1 MLKTLRARGLS
12 DTSLKEIAL
21 ALMVLDHIH
30 YFFSFTG
37 AVPEW
42 FSMLG
47 RVSAPLF
54 LFCTAEGFAHT
65 HDRRTYL
72 LRLWGMG
79 AGMGLVQFV
88 IGVGLGR
95 RADGFYPMNGIL
107 RDLTVACLL
116 WQGIDW
122 LRQRR
127 LGRALA
133 LVGGVGV
140 LWPVVSLALVAAL
153 PPAGQLPLY
162 FLSWT
167 VLPNWAFSTDGGVW
181 FILGGV
187 LLYALRG
194 RRKIQV
200 LAWAAW
206 AFWIDMGSVSYL
218 LLLLGLYD
226 RTMSA
231 ISTLHLPFLLPLGIG
246 LVLGIVLITRALER
260 AMAAHPHPSYF
271 IILGFLLG
279 SVFEIFPGV
288 PQGLSLPVCILTF
301 AAGFSA
307 IFFLSRMEMKKEQL
321 RE

>member
-72 LRLWGMG
+72 LRLWAMG

-140 LWPVVSLALVAAL
+140 LWPAVSLALVAAL

-218 LLLLGLYD
+218 LRMGGGISLGQAMLLIYQWMEVFAAPLMLLYNGQRGAGHKQLFYWFYPAHVYGLYAV
-226 RTMSA
+226 SC
-231 ISTLHLPFLLPLGIG
+231 
-246 LVLGIVLITRALER
+246 VW
-260 AMAAHPHPSYF
+260 
-271 IILGFLLG
+271 ILFRG
-279 SVFEIFPGV
+279 
-288 PQGLSLPVCILTF
+288 
-301 AAGFSA
+301 
-307 IFFLSRMEMKKEQL
+307 
-321 RE
+321 

>member
-140 LWPVVSLALVAAL
+140 LWPAVSLSLVAAL

-218 LLLLGLYD
+218 MRMGGGISLGQAMLLSYQWMEVFAAPLMLLYNGQRGAGHKQLFYWFYPAHVYGLY
-226 RTMSA
+226 
-231 ISTLHLPFLLPLGIG
+231 LLSC
-246 LVLGIVLITRALER
+246 VW
-260 AMAAHPHPSYF
+260 
-271 IILGFLLG
+271 ILFRG
-279 SVFEIFPGV
+279 
-288 PQGLSLPVCILTF
+288 
-301 AAGFSA
+301 
-307 IFFLSRMEMKKEQL
+307 
-321 RE
+321 

>member
-1 MLKTLRARGLS
+1 MLKTMRAKGLS
-12 DTSLKEIAL
+12 DTTLKEIAL

-79 AGMGLVQFV
+79 AGMGLVQFA
-88 IGVGLGR
+88 IGIGLGR

-140 LWPVVSLALVAAL
+140 LWPAVSLALVAAL

-218 LLLLGLYD
+218 LRMGGGISLGQAMLLSYQWMEVFAAPLMLLYNGQRGAGHKQLFYWFYPAHVYGLY
-226 RTMSA
+226 
-231 ISTLHLPFLLPLGIG
+231 LLSC
-246 LVLGIVLITRALER
+246 VW
-260 AMAAHPHPSYF
+260 
-271 IILGFLLG
+271 ILFRG
-279 SVFEIFPGV
+279 
-288 PQGLSLPVCILTF
+288 
-301 AAGFSA
+301 
-307 IFFLSRMEMKKEQL
+307 
-321 RE
+321 

>member
-72 LRLWGMG
+72 LRLWAMG

-140 LWPVVSLALVAAL
+140 LWPAVSLALVAAL

-218 LLLLGLYD
+218 LRMGGGVSLDQAMLLSYQWMEVFAAPLMLLYNGQRGAGHKQLFYWFYPAHVYGLYAV
-226 RTMSA
+226 SCA
-231 ISTLHLPFLLPLGIG
+231 W
-246 LVLGIVLITRALER
+246 
-260 AMAAHPHPSYF
+260 
-271 IILGFLLG
+271 ILFRG
-279 SVFEIFPGV
+279 
-288 PQGLSLPVCILTF
+288 
-301 AAGFSA
+301 
-307 IFFLSRMEMKKEQL
+307 
-321 RE
+321 

>member
-218 LLLLGLYD
+218 MRMGSGVSLGQAMLLSYQWMEVFAAPLMLLYNGQRGAGHKQLFYWFYPAHVYGLYAV
-226 RTMSA
+226 SC
-231 ISTLHLPFLLPLGIG
+231 
-246 LVLGIVLITRALER
+246 VW
-260 AMAAHPHPSYF
+260 
-271 IILGFLLG
+271 ILFRG
-279 SVFEIFPGV
+279 
-288 PQGLSLPVCILTF
+288 
-301 AAGFSA
+301 
-307 IFFLSRMEMKKEQL
+307 
-321 RE
+321 

>member
-140 LWPVVSLALVAAL
+140 LWPAVSLALVAAL

-181 FILGGV
+181 FILGGA

-218 LLLLGLYD
+218 LRMGGGISLGQAMLLSYQWMEVFAAPLMLLYNGQRGAGHKQLFYWFYPAHVYGLYAV
-226 RTMSA
+226 SCA
-231 ISTLHLPFLLPLGIG
+231 W
-246 LVLGIVLITRALER
+246 
-260 AMAAHPHPSYF
+260 
-271 IILGFLLG
+271 ILFRG
-279 SVFEIFPGV
+279 
-288 PQGLSLPVCILTF
+288 
-301 AAGFSA
+301 
-307 IFFLSRMEMKKEQL
+307 
-321 RE
+321 

>member
-1 MLKTLRARGLS
+1 MLKTMRAKGLS
-12 DTSLKEIAL
+12 GTALKEIAL

-79 AGMGLVQFV
+79 AGMGLLQFV

-140 LWPVVSLALVAAL
+140 LWPAVSLALVAAL

-218 LLLLGLYD
+218 LRMGGGISLGQAMLLSYQWMEVFAAPLMLLYNGQRGAGYKQLFYWFYPAHVYGLYAV
-226 RTMSA
+226 SCA
-231 ISTLHLPFLLPLGIG
+231 W
-246 LVLGIVLITRALER
+246 
-260 AMAAHPHPSYF
+260 
-271 IILGFLLG
+271 ILFRG
-279 SVFEIFPGV
+279 
-288 PQGLSLPVCILTF
+288 
-301 AAGFSA
+301 
-307 IFFLSRMEMKKEQL
+307 
-321 RE
+321 

>member
-88 IGVGLGR
+88 VGVGLGR

-140 LWPVVSLALVAAL
+140 LWPAVSLALVAAL

-218 LLLLGLYD
+218 LRMGGGISLSQAMLLSYQWMEVFAAPLMLLYNGQRGAGHKQLFYWFYPAHVYGLYAV
-226 RTMSA
+226 SC
-231 ISTLHLPFLLPLGIG
+231 
-246 LVLGIVLITRALER
+246 VW
-260 AMAAHPHPSYF
+260 
-271 IILGFLLG
+271 ILFRG
-279 SVFEIFPGV
+279 
-288 PQGLSLPVCILTF
+288 
-301 AAGFSA
+301 
-307 IFFLSRMEMKKEQL
+307 
-321 RE
+321 

>member
-140 LWPVVSLALVAAL
+140 LWPAVSLALVATL

-218 LLLLGLYD
+218 LRMGGGVSLGQAMLLSYQWMEVFAAPLMLLYNGQRGAGHKQLFYWFYPAHVYGLYAV
-226 RTMSA
+226 SCA
-231 ISTLHLPFLLPLGIG
+231 W
-246 LVLGIVLITRALER
+246 
-260 AMAAHPHPSYF
+260 
-271 IILGFLLG
+271 ILFRG
-279 SVFEIFPGV
+279 
-288 PQGLSLPVCILTF
+288 
-301 AAGFSA
+301 
-307 IFFLSRMEMKKEQL
+307 
-321 RE
+321 

>member
-72 LRLWGMG
+72 LRLWAMG

-140 LWPVVSLALVAAL
+140 LWPAVSLALVAAL

-218 LLLLGLYD
+218 LRMGGGISLGQAMLLSYQWMEVFAAPLMLLYNGQRGAGHKQLFYWFYPAHVYGLYAV
-226 RTMSA
+226 SC
-231 ISTLHLPFLLPLGIG
+231 
-246 LVLGIVLITRALER
+246 VW
-260 AMAAHPHPSYF
+260 
-271 IILGFLLG
+271 ILFRG
-279 SVFEIFPGV
+279 
-288 PQGLSLPVCILTF
+288 
-301 AAGFSA
+301 
-307 IFFLSRMEMKKEQL
+307 
-321 RE
+321 

>member
-12 DTSLKEIAL
+12 GTSLKEIAL

-140 LWPVVSLALVAAL
+140 LWPAVSLALVAAL

-167 VLPNWAFSTDGGVW
+167 VLPNWAFSTDGGVG

-218 LLLLGLYD
+218 LRMGGVSLGQAMLLSYQWMEVFAAPLMLLYNGQRGAGHKQLFYWFYPAHVYGLY
-226 RTMSA
+226 
-231 ISTLHLPFLLPLGIG
+231 LLSC
-246 LVLGIVLITRALER
+246 VW
-260 AMAAHPHPSYF
+260 
-271 IILGFLLG
+271 ILFRG
-279 SVFEIFPGV
+279 
-288 PQGLSLPVCILTF
+288 
-301 AAGFSA
+301 
-307 IFFLSRMEMKKEQL
+307 
-321 RE
+321 

>member
-140 LWPVVSLALVAAL
+140 LWPAVSLALVAAL

-206 AFWIDMGSVSYL
+206 VFWIDMGSVSYL
-218 LLLLGLYD
+218 LRMGGGISLGQAMLLSYQWMEVFAAPLMLLYNGQRGAGHKQLFYWFYPAHVYGLYAV
-226 RTMSA
+226 SC
-231 ISTLHLPFLLPLGIG
+231 
-246 LVLGIVLITRALER
+246 VW
-260 AMAAHPHPSYF
+260 
-271 IILGFLLG
+271 ILFRG
-279 SVFEIFPGV
+279 
-288 PQGLSLPVCILTF
+288 
-301 AAGFSA
+301 
-307 IFFLSRMEMKKEQL
+307 
-321 RE
+321 

>member
-140 LWPVVSLALVAAL
+140 LWPAVSLALVAAL

-218 LLLLGLYD
+218 LRMGGGVSLGQAMLLSYQWMEVFAAPLMLLYSGQRGAGHKQLFYWFYPAHVYGLYAV
-226 RTMSA
+226 SC
-231 ISTLHLPFLLPLGIG
+231 
-246 LVLGIVLITRALER
+246 VW
-260 AMAAHPHPSYF
+260 
-271 IILGFLLG
+271 ILFRG
-279 SVFEIFPGV
+279 
-288 PQGLSLPVCILTF
+288 
-301 AAGFSA
+301 
-307 IFFLSRMEMKKEQL
+307 
-321 RE
+321 

>member
-72 LRLWGMG
+72 LRLWAMG

-140 LWPVVSLALVAAL
+140 LWPAVSLALVAAL

-218 LLLLGLYD
+218 LRMGGGISLGQAMLLSYQWMEVFAAPLMLLYNGQRGAGHKQLFYWFYPAHVYGLY
-226 RTMSA
+226 
-231 ISTLHLPFLLPLGIG
+231 LLSC
-246 LVLGIVLITRALER
+246 VW
-260 AMAAHPHPSYF
+260 
-271 IILGFLLG
+271 ILFRG
-279 SVFEIFPGV
+279 
-288 PQGLSLPVCILTF
+288 
-301 AAGFSA
+301 
-307 IFFLSRMEMKKEQL
+307 
-321 RE
+321 

>member
-21 ALMVLDHIH
+21 ALMVLDHIY

-54 LFCTAEGFAHT
+54 LFCTAEGFSHT
-65 HDRRTYL
+65 QDRRTYL

-140 LWPVVSLALVAAL
+140 LWPAVSLSLVAAL

-218 LLLLGLYD
+218 MRMGGGVSLGQAMLLSYQWMEVFAAPLMLLYNGQRGAGHKQLFYWFYPAHVYGLY
-226 RTMSA
+226 
-231 ISTLHLPFLLPLGIG
+231 LLSC
-246 LVLGIVLITRALER
+246 VW
-260 AMAAHPHPSYF
+260 
-271 IILGFLLG
+271 ILFRG
-279 SVFEIFPGV
+279 
-288 PQGLSLPVCILTF
+288 
-301 AAGFSA
+301 
-307 IFFLSRMEMKKEQL
+307 
-321 RE
+321 

>member
-140 LWPVVSLALVAAL
+140 LWPAVSLALVAAL

-194 RRKIQV
+194 HRKIQV

-218 LLLLGLYD
+218 LRMGGGISLGQAMLLSYQWMEVFAAPLMLLYNGQRGAGHKQLFYWFYPAHVYGLY
-226 RTMSA
+226 
-231 ISTLHLPFLLPLGIG
+231 LLSC
-246 LVLGIVLITRALER
+246 VW
-260 AMAAHPHPSYF
+260 
-271 IILGFLLG
+271 ILFRG
-279 SVFEIFPGV
+279 
-288 PQGLSLPVCILTF
+288 
-301 AAGFSA
+301 
-307 IFFLSRMEMKKEQL
+307 
-321 RE
+321 

>member
-1 MLKTLRARGLS
+1 MLKTLRAKGLS

-72 LRLWGMG
+72 LRLWAMG

-140 LWPVVSLALVAAL
+140 LWPAVSLALVAAL

-194 RRKIQV
+194 HRKIQV

-218 LLLLGLYD
+218 LRMGGGISLGQAMLLSYQWMEVFAAPLMLLYNGQRGAGYKQLFYWFYPAHVYGLYAV
-226 RTMSA
+226 SC
-231 ISTLHLPFLLPLGIG
+231 
-246 LVLGIVLITRALER
+246 VW
-260 AMAAHPHPSYF
+260 
-271 IILGFLLG
+271 ILFRG
-279 SVFEIFPGV
+279 
-288 PQGLSLPVCILTF
+288 
-301 AAGFSA
+301 
-307 IFFLSRMEMKKEQL
+307 
-321 RE
+321 

>member
-54 LFCTAEGFAHT
+54 LFCTAEGFART

-72 LRLWGMG
+72 LRLWAMG

-140 LWPVVSLALVAAL
+140 LWPAVSLALVAAL

-194 RRKIQV
+194 CRKIQV

-218 LLLLGLYD
+218 LRMGGGISLGQAMLLSYQWMEVFAAPLMLLYNGQRGAGHKQLFYWFYPAHVYGLYAV
-226 RTMSA
+226 SC
-231 ISTLHLPFLLPLGIG
+231 
-246 LVLGIVLITRALER
+246 VW
-260 AMAAHPHPSYF
+260 
-271 IILGFLLG
+271 ILFRG
-279 SVFEIFPGV
+279 
-288 PQGLSLPVCILTF
+288 
-301 AAGFSA
+301 
-307 IFFLSRMEMKKEQL
+307 
-321 RE
+321 

>member
-79 AGMGLVQFV
+79 AGMGLLQFV

-140 LWPVVSLALVAAL
+140 LWPAVSLALVAAL

-218 LLLLGLYD
+218 LRMGGGVSLGQAMLLSYQWMEVFAAPLMLLYNGQRGAGHKQLFYWFYPAHVYGLYAV
-226 RTMSA
+226 SC
-231 ISTLHLPFLLPLGIG
+231 
-246 LVLGIVLITRALER
+246 VW
-260 AMAAHPHPSYF
+260 
-271 IILGFLLG
+271 ILFRG
-279 SVFEIFPGV
+279 
-288 PQGLSLPVCILTF
+288 
-301 AAGFSA
+301 
-307 IFFLSRMEMKKEQL
+307 
-321 RE
+321 

>member
-72 LRLWGMG
+72 LRLWAMG

-88 IGVGLGR
+88 VGVGLGR

-140 LWPVVSLALVAAL
+140 LWPAVSLALVAAL

-167 VLPNWAFSTDGGVW
+167 VLPNWAFSTDGGLW

-218 LLLLGLYD
+218 LRMGGGISLGQAMLLSYQWMEVFAAPLMLLYNGQRGAGHKQLFYWFYPAHVYGLY
-226 RTMSA
+226 
-231 ISTLHLPFLLPLGIG
+231 LLSC
-246 LVLGIVLITRALER
+246 VW
-260 AMAAHPHPSYF
+260 
-271 IILGFLLG
+271 ILFRG
-279 SVFEIFPGV
+279 
-288 PQGLSLPVCILTF
+288 
-301 AAGFSA
+301 
-307 IFFLSRMEMKKEQL
+307 
-321 RE
+321 

>member
-72 LRLWGMG
+72 LRLWAMG

-140 LWPVVSLALVAAL
+140 LWPAVSLALVAAL

-200 LAWAAW
+200 LAWATW

-218 LLLLGLYD
+218 LRMGGGISLGQAMLLSYQWMEVFAAPLMLLYNGQRGAGHKQLFYWFYPAHVYGLYAV
-226 RTMSA
+226 SCA
-231 ISTLHLPFLLPLGIG
+231 W
-246 LVLGIVLITRALER
+246 
-260 AMAAHPHPSYF
+260 
-271 IILGFLLG
+271 ILFRG
-279 SVFEIFPGV
+279 
-288 PQGLSLPVCILTF
+288 
-301 AAGFSA
+301 
-307 IFFLSRMEMKKEQL
+307 
-321 RE
+321 

>member
-140 LWPVVSLALVAAL
+140 LWPAVSLALVAAL

-167 VLPNWAFSTDGGVW
+167 VLPNWAFSTDGGVG

-194 RRKIQV
+194 HRKIQV

-218 LLLLGLYD
+218 LRMGGGISLGQAMLLSYQWMEVFAAPLMLLYNGQRGAGHKQLFYWFYPAHVYGLY
-226 RTMSA
+226 
-231 ISTLHLPFLLPLGIG
+231 LLSC
-246 LVLGIVLITRALER
+246 VW
-260 AMAAHPHPSYF
+260 
-271 IILGFLLG
+271 ILFRG
-279 SVFEIFPGV
+279 
-288 PQGLSLPVCILTF
+288 
-301 AAGFSA
+301 
-307 IFFLSRMEMKKEQL
+307 
-321 RE
+321 

>member
-88 IGVGLGR
+88 IGIGLGR

-140 LWPVVSLALVAAL
+140 LWPAVSLALVAAL

-218 LLLLGLYD
+218 LRMGGGVSLGQAMLLSYQWMEVFAAPLMLLYNGQRGAGHKQLFYWFYPAHVYGLYAV
-226 RTMSA
+226 SCA
-231 ISTLHLPFLLPLGIG
+231 W
-246 LVLGIVLITRALER
+246 
-260 AMAAHPHPSYF
+260 
-271 IILGFLLG
+271 ILFRG
-279 SVFEIFPGV
+279 
-288 PQGLSLPVCILTF
+288 
-301 AAGFSA
+301 
-307 IFFLSRMEMKKEQL
+307 
-321 RE
+321 

>member
-88 IGVGLGR
+88 VGVGLGR

-140 LWPVVSLALVAAL
+140 LWPAVSLALVAAL

-218 LLLLGLYD
+218 LRMGGGVSLGQAMLLSYQWMEVFAAPLMLLYNGQRGAGHKQLFYWFYPAHVYGLY
-226 RTMSA
+226 
-231 ISTLHLPFLLPLGIG
+231 LLSC
-246 LVLGIVLITRALER
+246 VW
-260 AMAAHPHPSYF
+260 
-271 IILGFLLG
+271 ILFRG
-279 SVFEIFPGV
+279 
-288 PQGLSLPVCILTF
+288 
-301 AAGFSA
+301 
-307 IFFLSRMEMKKEQL
+307 
-321 RE
+321 

>member
-72 LRLWGMG
+72 LRLWAMG

-88 IGVGLGR
+88 VGVGLGR

-140 LWPVVSLALVAAL
+140 LWPAVSLALVAAL

-167 VLPNWAFSTDGGVW
+167 VLPNWAFSTDGGVG

-218 LLLLGLYD
+218 LRMGGGISLGQAMLLSYQWMEVFAAPLMLLYNGQRGAGHKQLFYWFYPAHVYGLYAV
-226 RTMSA
+226 SC
-231 ISTLHLPFLLPLGIG
+231 
-246 LVLGIVLITRALER
+246 VW
-260 AMAAHPHPSYF
+260 
-271 IILGFLLG
+271 ILFRG
-279 SVFEIFPGV
+279 
-288 PQGLSLPVCILTF
+288 
-301 AAGFSA
+301 
-307 IFFLSRMEMKKEQL
+307 
-321 RE
+321 

>member
-65 HDRRTYL
+65 HSRKTYL
-72 LRLWGMG
+72 LRLWAMG
-79 AGMGLVQFV
+79 AGMGLIQFL
-88 IGVGLGR
+88 IGIGLGK

-140 LWPVVSLALVAAL
+140 LWPAVSLALVAAL

-218 LLLLGLYD
+218 LRMGGGISLGQAMLLSYQWMEVFAAPLMLLYNGQRGAGHKQLFYWFYPAHVYGLY
-226 RTMSA
+226 
-231 ISTLHLPFLLPLGIG
+231 LLSC
-246 LVLGIVLITRALER
+246 VW
-260 AMAAHPHPSYF
+260 
-271 IILGFLLG
+271 ILFRG
-279 SVFEIFPGV
+279 
-288 PQGLSLPVCILTF
+288 
-301 AAGFSA
+301 
-307 IFFLSRMEMKKEQL
+307 
-321 RE
+321 

>member
-72 LRLWGMG
+72 LRLWAMG

-88 IGVGLGR
+88 IGIGLGR

-140 LWPVVSLALVAAL
+140 LWPAVSLALVAAL

-218 LLLLGLYD
+218 LRMGGGISLGQAMLLSYQWMEVFAAPLMLLYNGQRGAGHKQLFYWFYPAHVYGLY
-226 RTMSA
+226 
-231 ISTLHLPFLLPLGIG
+231 LLSC
-246 LVLGIVLITRALER
+246 VW
-260 AMAAHPHPSYF
+260 
-271 IILGFLLG
+271 ILFRG
-279 SVFEIFPGV
+279 
-288 PQGLSLPVCILTF
+288 
-301 AAGFSA
+301 
-307 IFFLSRMEMKKEQL
+307 
-321 RE
+321 

>member
-65 HDRRTYL
+65 HSRKTYL
-72 LRLWGMG
+72 FRLWAMG
-79 AGMGLVQFV
+79 AGMGAVQFL
-88 IGVGLGR
+88 IGIGLGK

-140 LWPVVSLALVAAL
+140 LWPAVSLALVAAL

-218 LLLLGLYD
+218 LRMGGGISLGQAMLLSYQWMEVFAAPLMLLYNGQRGAGHKQLFYWFYPAHVYGLYAV
-226 RTMSA
+226 SCA
-231 ISTLHLPFLLPLGIG
+231 W
-246 LVLGIVLITRALER
+246 
-260 AMAAHPHPSYF
+260 
-271 IILGFLLG
+271 ILFRG
-279 SVFEIFPGV
+279 
-288 PQGLSLPVCILTF
+288 
-301 AAGFSA
+301 
-307 IFFLSRMEMKKEQL
+307 
-321 RE
+321 

>member
-65 HDRRTYL
+65 HYRRTYL

-140 LWPVVSLALVAAL
+140 LWPAVSLALVAAL

-194 RRKIQV
+194 HRKIQV

-206 AFWIDMGSVSYL
+206 VFWIDMGSVSYL
-218 LLLLGLYD
+218 LRMGGGVSLGQAMLLSYQWMEVFAAPLMLLYNGQRGAGHKQLFYWFYPAHVYGLY
-226 RTMSA
+226 
-231 ISTLHLPFLLPLGIG
+231 LLSC
-246 LVLGIVLITRALER
+246 VW
-260 AMAAHPHPSYF
+260 
-271 IILGFLLG
+271 ILFRG
-279 SVFEIFPGV
+279 
-288 PQGLSLPVCILTF
+288 
-301 AAGFSA
+301 
-307 IFFLSRMEMKKEQL
+307 
-321 RE
+321 

>member
-12 DTSLKEIAL
+12 GTSLKEIAL

-37 AVPEW
+37 AVPDW
-42 FSMLG
+42 SSMLG

-54 LFCTAEGFAHT
+54 LFCTAEGFAHA

-122 LRQRR
+122 LRQRS

-140 LWPVVSLALVAAL
+140 LWPAVSLALVAAL

-194 RRKIQV
+194 RRKIQI

-218 LLLLGLYD
+218 LRMGGGISLGQAMLLSYQWMEVFAAPLMLLYNGQRGAGYKQLFYWFYPAHVYGLY
-226 RTMSA
+226 
-231 ISTLHLPFLLPLGIG
+231 LLSC
-246 LVLGIVLITRALER
+246 VW
-260 AMAAHPHPSYF
+260 
-271 IILGFLLG
+271 ILFRG
-279 SVFEIFPGV
+279 
-288 PQGLSLPVCILTF
+288 
-301 AAGFSA
+301 
-307 IFFLSRMEMKKEQL
+307 
-321 RE
+321 

>member
-140 LWPVVSLALVAAL
+140 LWPAVSLALVAAL

-218 LLLLGLYD
+218 LRMGGVSLGQAMLLSYQWMEVFAAPLMLLYNGQRGAGHKQLFYWFYPAHVYGLY
-226 RTMSA
+226 
-231 ISTLHLPFLLPLGIG
+231 LLSC
-246 LVLGIVLITRALER
+246 VW
-260 AMAAHPHPSYF
+260 
-271 IILGFLLG
+271 ILFWG
-279 SVFEIFPGV
+279 
-288 PQGLSLPVCILTF
+288 
-301 AAGFSA
+301 
-307 IFFLSRMEMKKEQL
+307 
-321 RE
+321 